1 MNVVQEKVDKLNA
14 ILKVQIS
21 SEDYQSKVKT
31 TLEKY
36 RKNAKIPGF
45 RPGHVPLGMI
55 KKQYGKSV
63 LAEELN
69 KISNDG
75 LYKFIQDEKLEILGN
90 PIPVENDTFKGDL
103 DNPADFEFSYEIG
116 FSPKFDVPLSSK
128 KSMEYYLVKVDDK
141 LISKQIEDLRKRYG
155 KLESTDEVGETD
167 MVMGLFRELDSNKE
181 PKEGGVEHNST
192 VSMEFLSDKKAIK
205 SLKGKKVDDSILL
218 DPSTVSR
225 DSKDM
230 ASMLGIEESE
240 LDGLSKLFK
249 FTINDIKRMEMAEL
263 NEDLFNK
270 LFPTGDV
277 KSESELKDKV
287 ATDLTNMFKED
298 SNRLFTQSIYEYL
311 MDKTK
316 ISMPESFLKRWIK
329 LSNEKPID
337 DDTLDKEFDGY
348 LKSMKWQ
355 LIQGKIFKDNDI
367 QISNE
372 EVMDF
377 TKSLLVSNYAQ
388 YGMPAPDDKEL
399 TETAM
404 KLLKDKEQVNGIY
417 DRLTEKKL
425 SDYFQKNVP
434 MKEKHL
440 SYDDFVKKASGK
452 KK

>member
-1 MNVVQEKVDKLNA
+1 
-14 ILKVQIS
+14 
-21 SEDYQSKVKT
+21 
-31 TLEKY
+31 
-36 RKNAKIPGF
+36 
-45 RPGHVPLGMI
+45 
-55 KKQYGKSV
+55 
-63 LAEELN
+63 
-69 KISNDG
+69 
-75 LYKFIQDEKLEILGN
+75 
-90 PIPVENDTFKGDL
+90 
-103 DNPADFEFSYEIG
+103 
-116 FSPKFDVPLSSK
+116 
-128 KSMEYYLVKVDDK
+128 
-141 LISKQIEDLRKRYG
+141 
-155 KLESTDEVGETD
+155 
-167 MVMGLFRELDSNKE
+167 
-181 PKEGGVEHNST
+181 
-192 VSMEFLSDKKAIK
+192 
-205 SLKGKKVDDSILL
+205 
-218 DPSTVSR
+218 
-225 DSKDM
+225 M

-249 FTINDIKRMEMAEL
+249 FTINDVKRMEMAEL

-287 ATDLTNMFKED
+287 ASDLTNMFKED